1 MFAKACATTQFY
13 SVESTFSTLMSGDAQ
28 TIETI
33 YLIFVRIT
41 WTVKSSQSLK
51 AFNQFGIKLEKTP

>member
-13 SVESTFSTLMSGDAQ
+13 SVESTFSTLMSGDIQ

-33 YLIFVRIT
+33 YLTFVRIN
-41 WTVKSSQSLK
+41 WTVKSSQV
-51 AFNQFGIKLEKTP
+51 